1 MPFILLSG
9 SRHRDPPAAIRY
21 PQDECSLILVAVLE
35 TDNDPPKVLL
45 QPLCGVLGAQRV
57 QASIHACH
65 HHGIAIHSR
74 EILRPRAREREQLPD
89 RNELIGLCDS
99 GKGFRSPEEAQ
110 ATTGPALITHQRI
123 NPPPR
128 RRRTVSTAA

>member
-9 SRHRDPPAAIRY
+9 ARHRDPPAAIRY

-45 QPLCGVLGAQRV
+45 QPLCGVLGAQAV

-74 EILRPRAREREQLPD
+74 QLIRPGAGERKQRPD
-89 RNELIGLCDS
+89 RNPLMGLYDS
-99 GKGFRSPEEAQ
+99 LEGFRSPKEAQ
-110 ATTGPALITHQRI
+110 PATGPALTALSTHHRS
-123 NPPPR
+123 PPWPR
-128 RRRTVSTAA
+128 